1 MSTETEK
8 PIKTGGGFKTTVEK
22 FFKLEE
28 NGTNIKTEVL
38 AGITTFMTMAYI
50 IVVNPD
56 ILVGVLP
63 DEEKANMFKAFLFA
77 TVLVSSLMSIVM
89 GIVSNNPYAVAPG
102 MGLNAYIAYGLY
114 SETLG
119 YPQIFGA
126 IVIAGAMLTIM
137 SFTPISRGVLKA
149 IPKSLRFG
157 LAAGIGLFL
166 TLIGLENAGVV
177 VTGMSIINIPG
188 LDPFMV
194 GINITLGHVGLTMA
208 LFFIG
213 LILTSILMIKKVP
226 GAFLISIVATTILGV
241 IFSIGGLGKMI
252 DSAFEGIVIEGI
264 IEMPRTDTFFSLS
277 FKGLLE
283 PALIIPIFTLAFTD
297 LFDSVSTFLGV
308 SEVGGLLDENGDPKN
323 FKRTLIADSLTT
335 LMSGFIGVSDATT
348 YIESAAGVEQ
358 GGRTGLT
365 AVIAGLCFL
374 PFMFFSPLLAAIPP
388 YATAPVLVLLGV
400 LMFKPLSSLD
410 WSNYE
415 EAIPAFLAATIIP
428 FTYSITY
435 GIVFSI
441 IVYVLIKILLGKF
454 KEINA
459 WLWVTFV
466 FALFALLA
474 PLF

>member
-1 MSTETEK
+1 MSTESETK
-8 PIKTGGGFKTTVEK
+8 SSGFKNFLEK
-22 FFKLEE
+22 QFKLTE
-28 NGTNIKTEVL
+28 NKTTIKTEIL
-38 AGITTFMTMAYI
+38 AGVTSFMTMAYI
-50 IVVNPD
+50 IVVNPNTL
-56 ILVGVLP
+56 IGVLP
-63 DEEKANMFKAFLFA
+63 DDEKANMFKAFLFA
-77 TVLVSSLMSIVM
+77 TVLVSALMSIVM
-89 GIVSNNPYAVAPG
+89 GLMSNNPYAVAPG

-114 SETLG
+114 SDTLG
-119 YPQIFGA
+119 YSQIFGA
-126 IVIAGAMLTIM
+126 IIVAGALLTIM
-137 SFTPISRGVLKA
+137 SLTPISQGVLKA

-177 VTGMSIINIPG
+177 VTGMSIIAIPG
-188 LDPFMV
+188 LDPFLA
-194 GINITLGHVGLTMA
+194 GINVTLGAVGLTMA

-213 LILTSILMIKKVP
+213 LILTSILMIKKVK
-226 GAFLISIVATTILGV
+226 GAFLIGIVSTTILG
-241 IFSIGGLGKMI
+241 ILFSITGLGTLI
-252 DSAFEGIVIEGI
+252 DANFANITITKVVEL
-264 IEMPRTDTFFSLS
+264 PRADTFFSFSLAS
-277 FKGLLE
+277 IFE

-323 FKRTLIADSLTT
+323 FKMTLIADSMTT
-335 LMSGFIGVSDATT
+335 MVSGFIGVSNATT

-365 AVIAGLCFL
+365 AIITGLCFI
-374 PFMFFSPLLAAIPP
+374 PFMFFSPLLAAVPA

-400 LMFKPLSSLD
+400 LMFKPLSTLD
-410 WSNYE
+410 WNNYE
-415 EAIPAFLAATIIP
+415 EAIPAFLAAVIIP

-441 IVYVLIKILLGKF
+441 IVYVFIKALVGKI

>member
-1 MSTETEK
+1 MSTETVK
-8 PIKTGGGFKTTVEK
+8 ASGGFKATIAK

-28 NGTNIKTEVL
+28 NGTNIRTEVL
-38 AGITTFMTMAYI
+38 AGVTTFMTMAYI
-50 IVVNPD
+50 IIVNPET
-56 ILVGVLP
+56 LAGVVP
-63 DEEKANMFKAFLFA
+63 SEEYDSMFKAFLFA
-77 TVLVSSLMSIVM
+77 TVLVSALMSIAM
-89 GIVSNNPYAVAPG
+89 GVISNNPYATAPG

-114 SETLG
+114 SETMG

-157 LAAGIGLFL
+157 LAGGIGLFL

-177 VTGMSIINIPG
+177 VTGMSI
-188 LDPFMV
+188 LDFGGGPFLV
-194 GINITLGHVGLTMA
+194 GINVTLGHVGLTMA
-208 LFFIG
+208 LFFAG

-226 GAFLISIVATTILGV
+226 GAFLIGIVGTTLLGA
-241 IFSIGGLGKMI
+241 IFSIAGFGQLI
-252 DSAFEGIVIEGI
+252 DSAFEPIALTGFFEIPNTE
-264 IEMPRTDTFFSLS
+264 TFWSFS
-277 FKGLLE
+277 FEGLLE

-335 LMSGFIGVSDATT
+335 MVSGFVGVSDATT

-365 AVIAGLCFL
+365 AVVAGLCFL
-374 PFMFFSPLLAAIPP
+374 PFMFFSPLLKAIPP

-428 FTYSITY
+428 LTYSITY

-441 IVYVLIKILLGKF
+441 IVYVLIKLLLGKF

-466 FALFALLA
+466 FALFALIA